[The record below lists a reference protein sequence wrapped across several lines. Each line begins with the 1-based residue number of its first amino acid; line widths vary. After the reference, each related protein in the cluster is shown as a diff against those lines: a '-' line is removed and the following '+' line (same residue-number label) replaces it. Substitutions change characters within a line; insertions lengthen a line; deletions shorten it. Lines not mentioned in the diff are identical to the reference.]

1 MKKRSDTGK
10 WEVRW
15 RENGHNRSRSF
26 SVKADAERFELGV
39 RRARELGGP
48 LDLDRGRETVAEFME
63 RWWSDY
69 ALPTLSDNTRDCY
82 ARIWERHVR
91 RRLGGYRLRDV
102 TPAVVA
108 GVKADLTREG
118 VGAATIHKALAIV
131 SGMFRQAV
139 IWDRVDRNPVRE
151 IKLPRATRQRFVRPL
166 APVTVEAMRARLLA
180 GEQLRDAVL
189 VSVLAYAGLRPEEAR
204 ALRWEDVGERT
215 IRVER
220 AAAGSTVK
228 ETKTDEIRTV
238 RLLEPLSRDLAQ
250 WRERCG
256 GAAAGLVFP
265 TSRGTLW
272 TDFDWRNWR
281 RRVYRPTAEAVRLN
295 GSRPYDLRH
304 SFASLLIHEGVSV
317 IEVARQV
324 GNSPDVTLT
333 TYAHVF
339 EEFEPAAR
347 VTAADAIEAAR
358 AEFDVRGGVRGS
370 GGREATTT
378 GAIPHQCWKPTPGL
392 EPGTPSLR
400 DNDE

>member
-1 MKKRSDTGK
+1 MKKRGDTGK

-15 RENGHNRSRSF
+15 RENGRNRSRSF

-63 RWWSDY
+63 RWWRDY
-69 ALPTLSDNTRDCY
+69 AVPSLTDNTRDCY

-91 RRLGGYRLRDV
+91 ARLGGYRLRDV

-108 GVKADLTREG
+108 GLKADLTREG

-166 APVTVEAMRARLLA
+166 APVTVEAMRAVLL
-180 GEQLRDAVL
+180 EEERLRDATL

-220 AAAGSTVK
+220 AAAGSTV
-228 ETKTDEIRTV
+228 EGDE
-238 RLLEPLSRDLAQ
+238 D
-250 WRERCG
+250 
-256 GAAAGLVFP
+256 
-265 TSRGTLW
+265 
-272 TDFDWRNWR
+272 
-281 RRVYRPTAEAVRLN
+281 
-295 GSRPYDLRH
+295 
-304 SFASLLIHEGVSV
+304 
-317 IEVARQV
+317 
-324 GNSPDVTLT
+324 
-333 TYAHVF
+333 
-339 EEFEPAAR
+339 
-347 VTAADAIEAAR
+347 
-358 AEFDVRGGVRGS
+358 
-370 GGREATTT
+370 
-378 GAIPHQCWKPTPGL
+378 
-392 EPGTPSLR
+392 
-400 DNDE
+400 